1 MTIRASVTSVELAGS
16 VAPSPRRIHVGAG
29 LCLCRNVRRRGC
41 HKGGDLKDLG
51 DALDAGE
58 ASLVVISTTEFDREL
73 TDALKAVN
81 HQVKKLEKA
90 DAKEF
95 ERELKS
101 ISGS

>member
-1 MTIRASVTSVELAGS
+1 MTSRASVTSVEFAGS
-16 VAPSPRRIHVGAG
+16 AAPSPRRIHVGAG

-41 HKGGDLKDLG
+41 RKRGDLKDRG

-58 ASLVVISTTEFDREL
+58 ASLVVISTTEFDREF

-81 HQVKKLEKA
+81 HKA
-90 DAKEF
+90 DAKEL